1 MGRNADHQ
9 LDARQLENRELADR
23 VVSLGEYRLSRR
35 IDGWLPCR
43 GACCARVVASSRRPA
58 GEVVDLT
65 RRRGSGR
72 EPRPPPASR

>member
-1 MGRNADHQ
+1 MGRTADHQ
-9 LDARQLENRELADR
+9 LDDRELADR

-43 GACCARVVASSRRPA
+43 GACCAQVVASSRRPA

-65 RRRGSGR
+65 QRRSSGR
-72 EPRPPPASR
+72 EPRPPPASG